1 MKSSLRAL
9 NMSRTQFFV
18 ISIDKVFF
26 CCAINV
32 NTNNYRLKNGSLQC
46 VKNMILDLFHLES
59 DSDKIV

>member
-46 VKNMILDLFHLES
+46 EENMILDLFHLES
-59 DSDKIV
+59 GSDKIV